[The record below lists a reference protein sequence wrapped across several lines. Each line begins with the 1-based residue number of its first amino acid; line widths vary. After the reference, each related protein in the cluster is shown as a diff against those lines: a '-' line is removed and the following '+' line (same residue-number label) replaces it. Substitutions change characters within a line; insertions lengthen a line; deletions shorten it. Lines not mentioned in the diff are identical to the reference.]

1 MKHPVVHF
9 EIQSERFKELHG
21 FYSELFGW
29 EINADNP
36 IGYGI
41 ARTHAEGDV
50 GIDGGIGGTGNGGS
64 MVTFYVQS
72 DDLEASLKKAE
83 SLGGKVVMPVTTIP
97 GMVTLALF
105 ADLDGNVV
113 GLVHSDVP

>member
-1 MKHPVVHF
+1 
-9 EIQSERFKELHG
+9 
-21 FYSELFGW
+21 
-29 EINADNP
+29 
-36 IGYGI
+36 
-41 ARTHAEGDV
+41 
-50 GIDGGIGGTGNGGS
+50 

-97 GMVTLALF
+97 AMVTLALF
-105 ADLDGNVV
+105 ADPDGNVV